1 MVTFYQ
7 ANPNHTRWVLIDV
20 AGTYKLLAEG
30 YSPDDAAKVIATGAW
45 LATEDV
51 SPQTV
56 ADVNRYRA
64 EQDRRG
70 EREVASRTHPSE
82 A

>member
-1 MVTFYQ
+1 MTDAETIQY
-7 ANPNHTRWVLIDV
+7 NR
-20 AGTYKLLAEG
+20 LLAEG